1 MKKSDIIKSTI
12 ATILTGV
19 SIYGLKKREEKIF
32 KKEYQDLQE
41 KYQSDLKKI
50 SEIDETE

>member
-12 ATILTGV
+12 ATILAGV

-32 KKEYQDLQE
+32 KKEYQDLQV
-41 KYQSDLKKI
+41 KYQAELKKV
-50 SEIDETE
+50 SEADEIE